1 MGLTRKT
8 PAIDPSEMYIAVES
22 FVLDGD
28 FRPVTIGARITGR
41 EILERRLPE
50 QWFIAES
57 EARAD
62 GDGED
67 AAVARQRYAVRQ
79 RSETA

>member
-8 PAIDPSEMYIAVES
+8 FAINPSEMYIAVES

-41 EILERRLPE
+41 EILERQLPPM
-50 QWFIAES
+50 WFVLQAE
-57 EARAD
+57 AQ
-62 GDGED
+62 GDEEGED
-67 AAVARQRYAVRQ
+67 LYLARRRAALRAQTEA
-79 RSETA
+79 